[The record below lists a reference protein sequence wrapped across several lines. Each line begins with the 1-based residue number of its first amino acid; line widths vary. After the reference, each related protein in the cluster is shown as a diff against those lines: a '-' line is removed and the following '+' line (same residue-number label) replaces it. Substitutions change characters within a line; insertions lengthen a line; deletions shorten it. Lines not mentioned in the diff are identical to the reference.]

1 MQASVTLAKQNTNLA
16 SQKNIIYKIFMYLEI
31 LLFSSDKWVQHS
43 AQGRCVSDSHHILC
57 TLVLHLLWPLNK
69 KQNVSL
75 PHRQTN
81 PSMRYRSTEIHQNTI
96 KHFAS
101 PGAQLSTRA
110 PRARPVCQSLL
121 KLVMGSSGSLFWIH
135 PSSLCLGVF
144 CLPSSASSSSSHM
157 GMEME

>member
-1 MQASVTLAKQNTNLA
+1 MLPIRCLVSWELRYHSAVNVPSFPKIMQHFSATTRLLVCCFRLTNSDSTGHCTLNKYFYENNGRLQDFSCA
-16 SQKNIIYKIFMYLEI
+16 ICFCF
-31 LLFSSDKWVQHS
+31 LLFLIETKS
-43 AQGRCVSDSHHILC
+43 
-57 TLVLHLLWPLNK
+57 
-69 KQNVSL
+69 
-75 PHRQTN
+75 
-81 PSMRYRSTEIHQNTI
+81 IHT
-96 KHFAS
+96 FPPS

-121 KLVMGSSGSLFWIH
+121 KLVIGSSGSLFWIH